1 MLRKF
6 ESKKRGQQRMRWLNG
21 IIDSMGMSLSRLGG
35 ILKDREPWYGLVHG
49 GIKELDMT

>member
-6 ESKKRGQQRMRWLNG
+6 ESKKKRGQQRMRWFNG
-21 IIDSMGMSLSRLGG
+21 IIDSMSMSLSRLWG

-49 GIKELDMT
+49 VLKSWT